1 MRKWISWISCL
12 VLVCTM
18 MGLPAL
24 AEEKVSYNRL
34 YSSEVTTLN
43 YLKATTQWDQTIP
56 ANVIDT
62 LVEYDNYG
70 NIIPGLAS
78 EWKTSDDGLVWTF
91 TLREGQKWF
100 DHQGTEV
107 ANVTAHDFVSALQYV
122 LNPAYENSITNQV
135 YIVKNAERYYKGQMT
150 TPPEGEEAVEPIDF
164 AEVGIKAVDDYTLEY
179 TLEKPVPY
187 FLSALTYV
195 CFMPA
200 YGPLL
205 EELGE
210 DFGASDKAKLYYCGA
225 YILSEFEPQGK
236 HVYTKNTANWDADR
250 VYIDEVVRTYS
261 PEALTLAPTMAVRGE
276 VDFATINN
284 EILDD
289 WKATYGEY
297 ISKSRSSGAYS
308 YFYSF
313 NFDPQFEEDFE
324 PGNWRKAVNN
334 ANFRHAIMSGF
345 DRLYA
350 MYALDPDSPES
361 VIQHSITPG
370 GFAQA
375 EGKDFAQMPAF
386 EGVNQHFYDRA
397 DEEGSKA
404 KALDYKA
411 KAMEE
416 LTAQGVTFPVKVV
429 LAYRV
434 DMKDWENESVLVKQQ
449 LEGLLGTDFIEISLS
464 GAPKENFL
472 ASTRSAGK
480 YSFMR
485 VNWGADYQDPET
497 FTDPLKRKQED
508 GVYIGNNYNK
518 MDTLLNNEDY
528 PETRALVEAYYA
540 KVEEGKSEVMD
551 LEKRYELF
559 AQAEAILIEN
569 AMVIPYYISP
579 PEYQAS
585 TINPFEGQFASF
597 GICSIGLERMK
608 WQHVQ
613 DHFVTP
619 EEYEAYKAQWEAG
632 RDK

>member
-1 MRKWISWISCL
+1 MKRWTSWLVCL
-12 VLVCTM
+12 VLLFTM
-18 MGLPAL
+18 AGAPAL
-24 AEEKVSYNRL
+24 AADKVTYNRL

-43 YLKATTQWDQTIP
+43 YLKASTQWDQTIP

-70 NIIPGLAS
+70 NIIPGLAT

-91 TLREGQKWF
+91 TLREGVKWY
-100 DHQGTEV
+100 DHQGNEK
-107 ANVTAHDFVSALQYV
+107 ANVTAHDFVSALAYV
-122 LNPAYENSITNQV
+122 LDPAYENSIVNQV
-135 YIVKNAERYYKGQMT
+135 YIVKNAEHYYKGKMT
-150 TPPEGEEAVEPIDF
+150 TPPEGEEPVEPIEF
-164 AEVGIKAVDDYTLEY
+164 TEVGIKALDDYTLEY
-179 TLEKPVPY
+179 TLEKATPY

-205 EELGE
+205 DELGA
-210 DFGASDKAKLYYCGA
+210 DFGASDNSKLYYCGA

-236 HVYTKNTANWDADR
+236 HVYTKNANNWDAEH
-250 VYIDEVVRTYS
+250 VYIDEVIRTYS
-261 PEALTLAPTMAVRGE
+261 PEALTLAPTMAIRGE

-297 ISKSRSSGAYS
+297 ISKSRPSGAYS

-313 NFDPQFEEDFE
+313 NFNPQYEQEYGPE
-324 PGNWRKAVNN
+324 NWRKAVNN
-334 ANFRHAIMSGF
+334 TNFRHAMMSGF
-345 DRLYA
+345 DRLYS

-370 GFAQA
+370 GFTQTN
-375 EGKDFAQMPAF
+375 GKDFAAMPAF
-386 EGVNQHFYDRA
+386 DNVNQHFYNRA
-397 DEEGSKA
+397 DEEASKA
-404 KALDYKA
+404 KALEYKA

-416 LTAQGVTFPVKVV
+416 LSAQGVTFPVKVV

-449 LEGLLGTDFIEISLS
+449 LEGLLGTDFIEVILS

-472 ASTRSAGK
+472 SSTRSAGK

-497 FTDPLKRKQED
+497 FTDPLKKKQED
-508 GVYIGNNYNK
+508 GIYIGNNYNK
-518 MDTLLNNEDY
+518 MDTILNNEDF
-528 PETRALVEAYYA
+528 PESRKIIEDYYA
-540 KVEEGKSEVMD
+540 KVEEGKAEVMD
-551 LEKRYELF
+551 LEKRYQLF
-559 AQAEAILIEN
+559 AEAEALLIEN
-569 AMVIPYYISP
+569 AVVIPYYISP
-579 PEYQAS
+579 AEYQAS
-585 TINPFEGQFASF
+585 NINPYEGQFASF

-619 EEYEAYKAQWEAG
+619 EEMETFKAAFEAG
-632 RDK
+632 RAK

>member
-1 MRKWISWISCL
+1 MKKYIAWLSCL
-12 VLVCTM
+12 VLLCT
-18 MGLPAL
+18 LAAAPAL
-24 AEEKVSYNRL
+24 AAEKVTYNRL
-34 YSSEVTTLN
+34 YASEVSTLN
-43 YLKATTQWDQTIP
+43 YLKASAQWEQTIP

-62 LVEYDNYG
+62 LVEYDNFG
-70 NIIPGLAS
+70 NIIPGLAT
-78 EWKTSDDGLVWTF
+78 EWKTSEDGLVWTF
-91 TLREGQKWF
+91 TLRQGQKWY
-100 DHQGTEV
+100 DHQGNEK
-107 ANVTAHDFVSALQYV
+107 AEVTAHDFVSAMEYV
-122 LNPAYENSITNQV
+122 LNPAYENTIVSQV
-135 YIVKNAERYYKGQMT
+135 YIIKNAQHYYKGKMAA
-150 TPPEGEEAVEPIDF
+150 PAEGEEPVEPIDF
-164 AEVGIKAVDDYTLEY
+164 SEVGIKALDDYTLEY

-210 DFGASDKAKLYYCGA
+210 AFGASDNSKLYYCGA
-225 YILSEFEPQGK
+225 YILTEFEPQGR
-236 HVYTKNTANWDADR
+236 HVYTKNLNNWDADR

-261 PEALTLAPTMAVRGE
+261 PEALTLAPIMALRGE

-297 ISKSRSSGAYS
+297 ISKNRPSGAYS
-308 YFYSF
+308 YFYAF
-313 NFDPQFEEDFE
+313 NFDPQYEQEFE
-324 PGNWRKAVNN
+324 PDNWRKAVNN
-334 ANFRHAIMSGF
+334 TNFRHAIMSGF

-350 MYALDPDSPES
+350 MYALDPDNPKS
-361 VIQHSITPG
+361 VVQHSITPG
-370 GFAQA
+370 GFTQV
-375 EGKDFAQMPAF
+375 EGTDFAQLPAF
-386 EGVNQHFYDRA
+386 ENINQHFYNRE
-397 DEEGSKA
+397 DEEASKA
-404 KALDYKA
+404 KALAYKA

-416 LTAQGVTFPVKVV
+416 LTTQGVTFPVKMV

-449 LEGLLGTDFIEISLS
+449 LESMLGTDFIEISLF

-472 ASTRSAGK
+472 SDTRTAGK

-497 FTDPLKRKQED
+497 FTDPLKKREEE
-508 GVYIGNNYNK
+508 GVIVGNSYNK
-518 MDTLLNNEDY
+518 MDLLLTSEDFVQ
-528 PETRALVEAYYA
+528 TRDIVEAYYEKTEEA
-540 KVEEGKSEVMD
+540 KAEVMD
-551 LEKRYELF
+551 MKKRYELF
-559 AQAEAILIEN
+559 AQAEALLIEN
-569 AMVIPYYISP
+569 AIVIPYYITP

-585 TINPFEGQFASF
+585 KINPFEGQFASF

-619 EEYEAYKAQWEAG
+619 GEYEEYKRAFEAAQ
-632 RDK
+632 D